1 MKTFFKDFS
10 FGGNGLINDH
20 SDLEELI
27 DNRQNK
33 FNKTTEYIELH
44 NKIEVI
50 INQLAGLPPEIKD
63 IINDLVDEI
72 IRLESISYSAAYR
85 DGMTDLMAAIT
96 LNKLNITKVEYFDHR
111 ESRRNEHYV

>member
-10 FGGNGLINDH
+10 FDGDGLISNH

-27 DNRQNK
+27 SNRQNK
-33 FNKTTEYIELH
+33 FDKTTEVIELH

-50 INQLAGLPPEIKD
+50 INQLTGMSPEVKD

-72 IRLESISYSAAYR
+72 FRLESISYSAAYR
-85 DGMTDLMAAIT
+85 DGMTDLMAVIT